1 MERFRGRLAFTAHRL
16 LYHSRVGSRVIEK
29 KKKKKRERKG
39 RCCERQRRWGVRFVD
54 RTVQIFFFGVEYS
67 VFRV

>member
-39 RCCERQRRWGVRFVD
+39 RCCER
-54 RTVQIFFFGVEYS
+54 
-67 VFRV
+67 